1 MSETR
6 SLYLR
11 TPGLAE
17 AAETFLSSEVLRPGP
32 LWIVDT
38 VAHRFGVD
46 DPDILL
52 ALALVLQA
60 QERGHVGLDLL
71 RASAALPIPEH
82 ILERERH
89 EGTDPVPAPAWP
101 EDPATWQ
108 QRVLDSGMV
117 GPSGKPFVQGSYRFQ
132 GEERALILTQRMARE
147 QQRLAEALMALASE
161 APSSRIG
168 PDRVEVSVAAL
179 FPNETDGQGARALRA
194 AAERCLTVITG
205 GPGTGKTF
213 SIKRLLA
220 MLFEQAP
227 EGLDLR
233 VVLAAPTGKAAV
245 RMTEAMGEGLA
256 ADLFSPAIRARLRKL
271 PAQTVHKL
279 LRIHPDTGATRYGP
293 DEPLAVDVVVVDEA
307 SMLDVV
313 LMRKLLAAVGE
324 GTRLVLLGDRDQL
337 ASVESGTVLADL
349 VAGYFAGETAGLAGR
364 VVAFS
369 KNHRSKSAP
378 TVAAIAE
385 AVQAATEESLDRAV
399 ELLMG
404 RPRPDEETKPDGVSR
419 VDPQPGRGAVPP
431 EFYASLARPYL
442 EGGYV
447 AALAAA
453 LKTGPSTALDRAALV
468 QALGRYRVLAT
479 HRKGPLG
486 VSGLNRQIGA
496 LVRARLQAAWGEQHA
511 GGTLPTRGGLWLGEP
526 VLVTTNAY
534 DVDLRNGDIG
544 LVLPDDTGRLV
555 VWFPVSKA
563 GERGVRAVSI
573 PRLPPHGP
581 ALAMTVHKAQ
591 GSQFEEVAVVLA
603 GRPSPI
609 QTRELVYTGLTRA
622 SARVHWVGSEE
633 ELRDSLARPVGR
645 ISALGE
651 WL

>member
-1 MSETR
+1 MTGTFSPV
-6 SLYLR
+6 LR
-11 TPGLAE
+11 TAGLADLAKPWIE
-17 AAETFLSSEVLRPGP
+17 SGVLGQAPLS
-32 LWIVDT
+32 IVDA
-38 VAHRFGVD
+38 VAPRYDEPRAEVV
-46 DPDILL
+46 L
-52 ALALVLQA
+52 ALALVLEA
-60 QERGHVGLDLL
+60 QNRGHAALDLL
-71 RASAALPIPEH
+71 RIETALAVSEDGRGEDVAAPPWPDRAALSLWQAAAVGSP
-82 ILERERH
+82 LV
-89 EGTDPVPAPAWP
+89 GDL
-101 EDPATWQ
+101 DQPATPFECLETRAGATLLMSRRMAWD
-108 QRVLDSGMV
+108 QRALAARLRILAAAAPNAPVDVRPAVLD
-117 GPSGKPFVQGSYRFQ
+117 R
-132 GEERALILTQRMARE
+132 
-147 QQRLAEALMALASE
+147 
-161 APSSRIG
+161 
-168 PDRVEVSVAAL
+168 L
-179 FPNETDGQGARALRA
+179 FPGEDDGQGKVAARKV
-194 AAERCLTVITG
+194 AEGCITVITG
-205 GPGTGKTF
+205 GPGTGKTW
-213 SIKRLLA
+213 SIKRVLAALL
-220 MLFEQAP
+220 EQRP
-227 EGLDLR
+227 DLR
-233 VVLAAPTGKAAV
+233 ILLAAPTGKAAV
-245 RMTEAMGEGLA
+245 RMTEAMGEELK
-256 ADLFSPAIRARLRKL
+256 DLKTDDAVKARLKEL
-271 PAQTVHKL
+271 PSSTVHKL
-279 LRIHPDTGATRYGP
+279 LGVRPNSGATRYGP
-293 DEPLAVDVVVVDEA
+293 DRALPADVVVVDEA

-378 TVAAIAE
+378 TVAAIAA

>member
-1 MSETR
+1 MTGTFSPV
-6 SLYLR
+6 LR
-11 TPGLAE
+11 TAGLADLAKPWIE
-17 AAETFLSSEVLRPGP
+17 SGVLGQAPLS
-32 LWIVDT
+32 IVDA
-38 VAHRFGVD
+38 VAPRYDEPRAEVV
-46 DPDILL
+46 L
-52 ALALVLQA
+52 ALALVLEA
-60 QERGHVGLDLL
+60 QNRGHAALDLL
-71 RASAALPIPEH
+71 RIETALAVSEDGRGEDVAAPPWPDRAALSLWQAAAVGSP
-82 ILERERH
+82 LV
-89 EGTDPVPAPAWP
+89 GDL
-101 EDPATWQ
+101 DQPATPFECLETRAGATLLMSRRMAWD
-108 QRVLDSGMV
+108 QRALAARLRILAAAAPNAPVDVRPAVLD
-117 GPSGKPFVQGSYRFQ
+117 R
-132 GEERALILTQRMARE
+132 
-147 QQRLAEALMALASE
+147 
-161 APSSRIG
+161 
-168 PDRVEVSVAAL
+168 L
-179 FPNETDGQGARALRA
+179 FPGEDDGQGKVAARKV
-194 AAERCLTVITG
+194 AEGCITVITG
-205 GPGTGKTF
+205 GPGTGKTW
-213 SIKRLLA
+213 SIKRVLAALL
-220 MLFEQAP
+220 EQRP
-227 EGLDLR
+227 DLR
-233 VVLAAPTGKAAV
+233 ILLAAPTGKAAV
-245 RMTEAMGEGLA
+245 RMTEAMGEELK
-256 ADLFSPAIRARLRKL
+256 DLKTDDAVKARLKEL
-271 PAQTVHKL
+271 PSSTVHKL
-279 LRIHPDTGATRYGP
+279 LGVRPNSGATRYGP
-293 DEPLAVDVVVVDEA
+293 DRALPADVVVVDEA